1 MKLRTSTF
9 ISIVLAFLM
18 FLGYQGSPVEVI
30 EDPTVPDFT
39 YTIKG
44 EGPSKEKVRIEI
56 FDDLECKDCMDLMK
70 NTLPKIRNLEQETGK
85 IDLRLYFVP
94 DIYNELWYKAAL
106 SIKCAADQDGFW
118 GMHEKIHDNKDV
130 MTEYSFGGFTKELG
144 INEDPFR
151 DCCLEKVY
159 EKAIEDDIK
168 YASDKNLSFMPT
180 ILINE
185 YKMIGNPPFE
195 NIQKIINDFLEEKEI
210 IFDLPDKNTDLR
222 QELEILEVPIVNP

>member
-1 MKLRTSTF
+1 MRLFSSTF

-18 FLGYQGSPVEVI
+18 FLGYQGSSVEVI

-44 EGPSKEKVRIEI
+44 EGPSKERVRIEI
-56 FDDLECKDCMDLMK
+56 FENLECTDCMDLVK
-70 NTLPKIRNLEQETGK
+70 NTLPKIKNLERETGK

-94 DIYNELWYKAAL
+94 DINNELWYKAAL

-130 MTEYSFGGFTKELG
+130 MTKYSFGGFAKEIG
-144 INEDPFR
+144 INEDAFR
-151 DCCLEKVY
+151 DCFLENVH

-222 QELEILEVPIVNP
+222 QELEILEVPTVNP